1 MIPSIPKAELHCHIE
16 GAASAGLVMQQGERY
31 GVDTSSFVDPAR
43 GYIWTD
49 FTSFLDAYDRA
60 AALFRSADDYTL
72 LAEDH
77 YLGLAAQNCLYA
89 EVFASPDH
97 AARIGCSYTELIEA
111 IATGIRNANTRT
123 GIEGR
128 IIVVGLRH
136 EGPERVEATARLV
149 RDNPHPMVTGFG
161 MAGDERVFRQAD
173 FQRAFRIAGEAGLG
187 LTVHAGELCGAESV
201 RDALD
206 HLDVSRIGHGVRAIE
221 DPELVRR
228 LAAEGI
234 VLETCPASNIA
245 LNVFSGYANHPFRR
259 LEEAGCRVTL
269 NSDDPPHFHSSLANE
284 YRIAAEEFGYQVQ
297 DLERFTRIAIEAAF
311 VDGDTRRRLLE
322 KLGAPGLD

>member
-1 MIPSIPKAELHCHIE
+1 MVASVPKAELHCHIE
-16 GAASAGLVMQQGERY
+16 GAASPELVMQQGERY
-31 GVDTSSFVDPAR
+31 GVDTSAFIDPGK

-49 FTSFLDAYDRA
+49 FTSFLEAYDSA
-60 AALFRSADDYTL
+60 AALFRSADDYIL
-72 LAEDH
+72 LTEDH
-77 YLGLAAQNCLYA
+77 YLGLAAQNCIYA

-111 IATGIRNANTRT
+111 IATGIRNARAST

-128 IIVVGLRH
+128 VIAVGLRH

-149 RDNPHPMVTGFG
+149 ADHPHPMVTGFG
-161 MAGDERVFRQAD
+161 MAGDERMYRQTD
-173 FQRAFRIAGEAGLG
+173 FARAFRIAGEAGLG

-206 HLDVSRIGHGVRAIE
+206 HLGVSRVGHGVRAIE
-221 DPELVRR
+221 DAELVRR
-228 LAAEGI
+228 LAEEGT
-234 VLETCPASNIA
+234 VLEICPASNIV
-245 LNVFSGYANHPFRR
+245 LDVFSSYANHPFRK

-284 YRIAAEEFGYQVQ
+284 YRIAVEEFGYQPQ
-297 DLERFTRIAIEAAF
+297 DLMRFTKIAIEAAF
-311 VDGDTRRRLLE
+311 VDGDTRTRLLE
-322 KLGAPGLD
+322 KLGS